1 MNDIRSL
8 LNTLD
13 SLKESRQ
20 KGQWPEL
27 DAIVDNYAKPGMT
40 LEDLSKLEQE
50 ARAAEPP
57 DLDDEESSGL
67 GGFFKSLGRKGKQLV
82 STEDFRVKYALA
94 NAAEKL
100 NLPGLYNAEGSRFY
114 FYDEGNQFGDN
125 NNDAGYKGS
134 RRSNRSD
141 AVRINNVGLLPP
153 SVAERFELEPKASE
167 QPSSAAPADSP
178 QSNSELD
185 TDSNDSAPANDGKL
199 RFKDGSTFYRNRD
212 SQVELNKRLATMV
225 RRMNELLRKMNESI
239 PNSLKGYLSESDRA
253 ILLSEALSSSE
264 KEELKEIIENLQ
276 AVIDFR
282 DDQGPLISETNL
294 NLLKDRM
301 ARIPDSVMREL
312 TSSDQGTE
320 PAAPTDDAQG
330 QTAEPEPAAQ
340 RASDAS
346 GDADATVDP
355 GEQGPSGN
363 LEAFA
368 KSGKGGLAND
378 PDEVDAIKE
387 LQQYLSDLGF
397 DPNGVDGKYGPG
409 TINAVKEFQ
418 DYFGAKVDGDAGP
431 ETIGKIIKLR
441 SIRWGE
447 GGSKDFI
454 EWRKTMTRLEE
465 LIKKAGTGQSESVD
479 KDSIRGILET
489 LRRLDEALSDAE
501 KEELKAILDELQS
514 AYEDAEF
521 QAALPPNVQKR
532 FSDNYKAGRDALGS
546 NDLDQIQNP
555 SDVDD
560 EEGGEEAG
568 DEPTA
573 GPDDGTRG
581 GEEAGEAAYK
591 EVTGSGQSKRYTVF
605 DAEGNELSTGRG
617 NGPANLPT
625 KEEWEAAQSDE
636 RGAAA
641 QAADPDGD
649 GNADDPEA
657 QVFAGDPESGETDQA
672 PQSTFD
678 AEAAKKQLK
687 DAPGMINDD
696 EDAVNDVF
704 ENQIKSKEDVIAL
717 VRIYPEVWEDLYGFL
732 NDREMTRYVRRH
744 ISKYGIEVPPKGTV
758 PDPDF
763 GSDSPDAQTTAP
775 ELSQGP
781 EDDVEAGVQGGGVTA
796 APTMP
801 ELRQMPIETEEDSAE
816 FLRSLPPE
824 VIDSLP
830 PEVKA
835 EVEKFQGT
843 GQSDKPVQPVG
854 RVSSSRPSGEGNPN
868 VRPGDETNSL
878 DALASDR
885 ARNSGN

>member
-1 MNDIRSL
+1 MREYINLVEGKQQLDEINRRDSEAVDADVA
-8 LNTLD
+8 TL
-13 SLKESRQ
+13 
-20 KGQWPEL
+20 
-27 DAIVDNYAKPGMT
+27 KPGESTYADIERLFKKWDDESSFFSAKSNHFMG
-40 LEDLSKLEQE
+40 
-50 ARAAEPP
+50 RAAQKLGLAGLFAPKGRT
-57 DLDDEESSGL
+57 LYLTKKDENSTRFATTMVPT
-67 GGFFKSLGRKGKQLV
+67 GGFFKITGSGLSDEELEKMVTLNMLPAHRVEQFKEVKPDLFKNAPDDSG
-82 STEDFRVKYALA
+82 STQRGA
-94 NAAEKL
+94 
-100 NLPGLYNAEGSRFY
+100 P
-114 FYDEGNQFGDN
+114 Q
-125 NNDAGYKGS
+125 
-134 RRSNRSD
+134 SD
-141 AVRINNVGLLPP
+141 A
-153 SVAERFELEPKASE
+153 ELD
-167 QPSSAAPADSP
+167 ADSA
-178 QSNSELD
+178 D
-185 TDSNDSAPANDGKL
+185 TSTSSNDGKL

-212 SQVELNKRLATMV
+212 SQIELNKRLATMI

-282 DDQGPLISETNL
+282 DDQGPLISDTNL
-294 NLLKDRM
+294 DLLKDRM

-320 PAAPTDDAQG
+320 PAAPRGDAQG

-346 GDADATVDP
+346 GDQDASVDP

-387 LQQYLSDLGF
+387 LQQYLTDLGF

-465 LIKKAGTGQSESVD
+465 LIKKAGAGQSESVD

-532 FSDNYKAGRDALGS
+532 FSDNYKAGRDALGPEG
-546 NDLDQIQNP
+546 DL
-555 SDVDD
+555 SDRLDGKD
-560 EEGGEEAG
+560 GDLSAG

-581 GEEAGEAAYK
+581 GGEAGEAAYK
-591 EVTGSGQSKRYTVF
+591 EVTGSGQGRRYTVF
-605 DAEGNELSTGRG
+605 DAEGNELRNGRG
-617 NGPANLPT
+617 PGPTNLPT
-625 KEEWEAAQSDE
+625 RAEWESQNAVDNKMNTDNAAGASDGE
-636 RGAAA
+636 EPTAGPDDGTRGDK
-641 QAADPDGD
+641 QP
-649 GNADDPEA
+649 
-657 QVFAGDPESGETDQA
+657 TDQA

-744 ISKYGIEVPPKGTV
+744 ISKYGIEVPPKGTA

-868 VRPGDETNSL
+868 VRPGDETNAL